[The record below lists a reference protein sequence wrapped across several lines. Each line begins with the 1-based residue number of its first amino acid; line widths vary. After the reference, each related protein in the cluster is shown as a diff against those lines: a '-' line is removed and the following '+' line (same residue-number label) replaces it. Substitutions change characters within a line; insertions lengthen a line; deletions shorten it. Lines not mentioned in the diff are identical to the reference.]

1 MTTIAIPSTSTDIP
15 TNINTLE
22 KLAAWV
28 GLALARCNPSLK
40 ILEDPNLPPQR
51 AAEAVL
57 LKADDNSYRLVIRLS
72 LPIDAGYA
80 ENTAKFWTNTNELS
94 NTALPTAYKSN

>member
-1 MTTIAIPSTSTDIP
+1 MTPINIATDIP

-28 GLALARCNPSLK
+28 GLALTRCNPSLK
-40 ILEDPNLPPQR
+40 ILEYPNVEPQR

-57 LKADDNSYRLVIRLS
+57 IKADDNSYRLVVRLS
-72 LPIDAGYA
+72 IKILDSYG
-80 ENTAKFWTNTNELS
+80 ENTQKFWFNAEEFGNTV
-94 NTALPTAYKSN
+94 LPSAYKTN

>member
-1 MTTIAIPSTSTDIP
+1 MTTLVISSDIP

-28 GLALARCNPSLK
+28 GLALARTNPSLK
-40 ILEDPNLPPQR
+40 ILESPDASPQR

-57 LKADDNSYRLVIRLS
+57 LKADDNSYRLIVRVSI
-72 LPIDAGYA
+72 PIADAYA
-80 ENTAKFWTNTNELS
+80 ENTTKFWTNATELS
-94 NTALPTAYKSN
+94 NTALPAAYKTN

>member
-1 MTTIAIPSTSTDIP
+1 MTAINIATDIP

-40 ILEDPNLPPQR
+40 ILEYPNTEPQR

-57 LKADDNSYRLVIRLS
+57 IKADDNSYRLVVRLS
-72 LPIDAGYA
+72 LPIVDSYS
-80 ENTAKFWTNTNELS
+80 ESTTKFWFNTTEFS
-94 NTALPTAYKSN
+94 NVALPSAYKTN

>member
-1 MTTIAIPSTSTDIP
+1 MTALNIATDIP

-40 ILEDPNLPPQR
+40 ILESPDQFPQR

-57 LKADDNSYRLVIRLS
+57 IKADDNTHRLIVRLV
-72 LPIDAGYA
+72 LPMADDYA
-80 ENTAKFWTNTNELS
+80 SSTKKSWEDINTFS
-94 NTALPTAYKSN
+94 DVALPAAFKTN